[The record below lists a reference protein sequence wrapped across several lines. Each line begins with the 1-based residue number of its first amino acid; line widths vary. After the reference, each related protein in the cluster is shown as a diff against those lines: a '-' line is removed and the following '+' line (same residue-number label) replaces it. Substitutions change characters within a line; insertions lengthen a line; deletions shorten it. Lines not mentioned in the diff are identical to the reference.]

1 MSKFIDKLKQVSQV
15 APQAM
20 GFKVTPAAPPRPR
33 MLLVASLAGADI
45 DDLAQRVAG
54 VDGGLLDIS
63 GPGAG
68 VKTLRKVLKVV
79 PDIPWGGWLKGGGG
93 GMGPLVKAGCDF
105 VVFPLT
111 TPLATLQDGEI
122 GRVLQVEE
130 SLSESL
136 VPAIDD
142 LPVDAVLV
150 TGGQKE
156 HFLTWKHLMV
166 FQYFAGLLSKP
177 LLVSVASTVADSELQ
192 ALWEAGVDG
201 VVVEV
206 ETAQP
211 VARLSELRQLIDGLT
226 LPSYRKLKKTEAIL
240 PYIGGGGDTVIDD
253 EDEE

>member
-1 MSKFIDKLKQVSQV
+1 VSKFIDKLKQVSWA

-20 GFKVTPAAPPRPR
+20 GFKVTLAAPPRPR

-45 DDLAQRVAG
+45 DGLAQRVAG

-63 GPGAG
+63 GPGEGA
-68 VKTLRKVLKVV
+68 KALRKVRKVV

-105 VVFPLT
+105 AVFPLT
-111 TPLATLQDGEI
+111 TPLATLQDGEM

-150 TGGQKE
+150 TGGQEE

-177 LLVSVASTVADSELQ
+177 LLVSVAPTIADSELQ
-192 ALWEAGVDG
+192 ALWEVGVDG
-201 VVVEV
+201 VVVGV

-240 PYIGGGGDTVIDD
+240 PRIGGGGDTVIDD

>member
-20 GFKVTPAAPPRPR
+20 GFKVAPAAPPKPR
-33 MLLVASLAGADI
+33 LLLIASLAGANI
-45 DDLAQRVAG
+45 DGLAQRVAG

-63 GPGAG
+63 RPGAG
-68 VKTLRKVLKVV
+68 AETLQKVLKVV
-79 PDIPWGGWLKGGGG
+79 PDIPWGGWLKDGNEVVVKS
-93 GMGPLVKAGCDF
+93 LVKAGYDF

-111 TPLATLQDGEI
+111 TPLAALQDGEI
-122 GRVLQVEE
+122 GRMLQVEE

-136 VPAIDD
+136 VPVIDE

-156 HFLTWKHLMV
+156 RFLTWKHLMV

-192 ALWEAGVDG
+192 ALWEVGVDG

-206 ETAQP
+206 EAAQP
-211 VARLSELRQLIDGLT
+211 VARLGELRQLIDGLT
-226 LPSYRKLKKTEAIL
+226 LPAYRKPKKTEAIL
-240 PYIGGGGDTVIDD
+240 PYIGGGRDIVAD

>member
-1 MSKFIDKLKQVSQV
+1 MSKFIDKLKQVSRE

-20 GFKVTPAAPPRPR
+20 GFKVTPAALSGPR
-33 MLLVASLAGADI
+33 MLLVASLAGAGI
-45 DDLAQRVAG
+45 DGLAQRVAG
-54 VDGGLLDIS
+54 VDGGLVDIS

-68 VKTLRKVLKVV
+68 AKTLRKVRKVA

-105 VVFPLT
+105 VVFPLA
-111 TPLATLQDGEI
+111 TPLVTLQDSEI

-142 LPVDAVLV
+142 LPVDAILV

-206 ETAQP
+206 EAAQP

-226 LPSYRKLKKTEAIL
+226 LPSYRKLKKAEAIL